1 MTRFRPGFRAAQEAL
16 MRGNGRASTIFPSVL
31 SVLAACAFGAGPTL
45 AVDKP
50 TTKRIDEAVERCRA
64 EIVKIRRFIHMNPE
78 LAGEEVETAKLVAA
92 KLASLGLEVKTGVA
106 KTGVVGLLRGREHGS
121 TLALRADMDA
131 LPVQEANDLPYKS
144 LNPGIMHACGHDIH
158 TSAVLGTAMVL
169 AGLKDLIPGNVKFI
183 FQPAAEGSAD
193 GGESGAAAMIADG
206 VLDNPAV
213 RAVFGFHVW
222 PEPMGQVFVSSGPVL
237 AGADWFQI
245 AVKGRA
251 AHGARPYEGIDA
263 IVLAAQVIVA
273 LQSISSRTA
282 DPQDPIVLTVGM
294 IEGGTS
300 AGMIADKVMLEGT
313 VRTLSEANRRRM
325 PRLIESI
332 VKGAVTPFGGDY
344 TIDYKPATPSV
355 VNLADL
361 VRSLLPTLVDLQGK
375 DNVIPLAPQT
385 ISDDFGFYTQ
395 KAPGFYFLLGVRNPR
410 LASMAPL
417 HSPSFNPD
425 ERSLPLAIKLLCH
438 LVLDGLELQRG
449 GEPAPPKI
457 GS

>member
-1 MTRFRPGFRAAQEAL
+1 
-16 MRGNGRASTIFPSVL
+16 MRGNGRASAILPSVL
-31 SVLAACAFGAGPTL
+31 SVLAACAFGAGPAL

-121 TLALRADMDA
+121 TFALRADMDA
-131 LPVQEANDLPYKS
+131 LAVQEANDLPYKS

-222 PEPMGQVFVSSGPVL
+222 PEPMGQVFVSSGPIL
-237 AGADWFQI
+237 AGADWFQV

-263 IVLAAQVIVA
+263 IVLAAQVVVA
-273 LQSISSRTA
+273 LQAISSRTT

-332 VKGAVTPFGGDY
+332 VKGVVTPFGGDY
-344 TIDYKPATPSV
+344 TIDYKPATPPV

-361 VRSLLPTLVDLQGK
+361 VRSLLPTLADLQGK
-375 DNVIPLAPQT
+375 DNVIPIAPQT

>member
-1 MTRFRPGFRAAQEAL
+1 
-16 MRGNGRASTIFPSVL
+16 MRGNGRASAIFPSVL
-31 SVLAACAFGAGPTL
+31 SVLAACALGAGPAL

-50 TTKRIDEAVERCRA
+50 TTRRIDEAIERSRA

-106 KTGVVGLLRGREHGS
+106 KTGVVGLLRGREPGS

-183 FQPAAEGSAD
+183 FQPAAEGGAD

-263 IVLAAQVIVA
+263 IVLAAQVVVA
-273 LQSISSRTA
+273 LQSISSRTT
-282 DPQDPIVLTVGM
+282 DPQDPIVLTVGL

-300 AGMIADKVMLEGT
+300 AGMIADKVTLEGT
-313 VRTLSEANRRRM
+313 VRALSEANRRRM

-344 TIDYKPATPSV
+344 TIDYKPVTPPV

-361 VRSLLPTLVDLQGK
+361 VRSLLPTLADLQGK

-395 KAPGFYFLLGVRNPR
+395 KTPGFYFLLGVRNPR

>member
-1 MTRFRPGFRAAQEAL
+1 
-16 MRGNGRASTIFPSVL
+16 
-31 SVLAACAFGAGPTL
+31 
-45 AVDKP
+45 
-50 TTKRIDEAVERCRA
+50 
-64 EIVKIRRFIHMNPE
+64 
-78 LAGEEVETAKLVAA
+78 
-92 KLASLGLEVKTGVA
+92 LEVKTGVA

-121 TLALRADMDA
+121 TFALRADMDA
-131 LPVQEANDLPYKS
+131 LAVQEANDLPYKS

-222 PEPMGQVFVSSGPVL
+222 PEPMGQVFVSSGPIL
-237 AGADWFQI
+237 AGADWFQV

-263 IVLAAQVIVA
+263 IVLAAQVVVA
-273 LQSISSRTA
+273 LQAISSRTT

-332 VKGAVTPFGGDY
+332 VKGVVTPFGGDY
-344 TIDYKPATPSV
+344 TIDYKPVTPPV

-361 VRSLLPTLVDLQGK
+361 VRRLLPTLADLQGK

>member
-1 MTRFRPGFRAAQEAL
+1 
-16 MRGNGRASTIFPSVL
+16 MRGNGRASAILPSVL
-31 SVLAACAFGAGPTL
+31 SVLAACAFGAGPAL

-121 TLALRADMDA
+121 TFALRADMDA

-222 PEPMGQVFVSSGPVL
+222 PEPMGQVFVSSGPIL
-237 AGADWFQI
+237 AGADWFQV

-263 IVLAAQVIVA
+263 IVLAAQVVVA
-273 LQSISSRTA
+273 LQAISSRTT

-332 VKGAVTPFGGDY
+332 VKGVVTPFGGDY
-344 TIDYKPATPSV
+344 TIDYKPATPPV

-361 VRSLLPTLVDLQGK
+361 VRSLLPTLADLQGK
-375 DNVIPLAPQT
+375 DNVIPIAPQT